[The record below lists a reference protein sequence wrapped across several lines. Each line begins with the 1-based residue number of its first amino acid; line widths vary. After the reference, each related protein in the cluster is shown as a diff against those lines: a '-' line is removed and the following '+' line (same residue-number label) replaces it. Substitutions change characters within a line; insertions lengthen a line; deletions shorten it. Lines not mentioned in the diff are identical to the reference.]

1 MFQLLRIITSAKL
14 AQGTVSVT
22 YIGNGES
29 FQQQEKIYC

>member
-1 MFQLLRIITSAKL
+1 MCSLSLTLAKL

-22 YIGNGES
+22 YIGNSES